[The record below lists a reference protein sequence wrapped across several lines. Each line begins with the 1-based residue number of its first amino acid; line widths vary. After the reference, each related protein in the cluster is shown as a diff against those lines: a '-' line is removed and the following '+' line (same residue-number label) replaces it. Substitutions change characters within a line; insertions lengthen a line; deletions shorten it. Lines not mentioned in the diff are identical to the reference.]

1 MLLKEG
7 GLKGDVLLVYLTKHV
22 LVNNGTEL
30 HRQHGQR
37 DWRASFEQ
45 VFIGGAVPY
54 DRMVELVKAVNHGYA
69 ATSTAQDM
77 VVQLARALGADHA
90 PLEKYYKHCASV
102 QRDLNAQFEDDLDYL
117 DLFGDKARGKIFEE
131 GRTMACISDCLRL
144 HPTLMEATWNVA
156 HASRDSEQ
164 LFTRAAGDIDR
175 FNVMLNSDGRVLG
188 LYSLRCSVAPSA
200 VVHTTPSLVSGEHV
214 VASSV
219 QLSTQHQVWFAMDM
233 FAQAHEIAETPP
245 RFAYGRRERAPPA
258 AVAAA
263 RRQDVRELHR
273 RLPLAGALQG

>member
-1 MLLKEG
+1 MVLKEG

-37 DWRASFEQ
+37 DWRATFEE
-45 VFIGGAVPY
+45 VFVGGSVPY

-69 ATSTAQDM
+69 ASTASQDM
-77 VVQLARALGADHA
+77 VVQLAKALGADHI

-102 QRDLNAQFEDDLDYL
+102 QRDLSAQFEDDLDYL
-117 DLFGDKARGKIFEE
+117 DLFGDKLRGKIFEE

-144 HPTLMEATWNVA
+144 HPTLMETTWNVT

-164 LFTRAAGDIDR
+164 LFTRAADDMDR
-175 FNVMLNSDGRVLG
+175 FNAMLNSDGRVLRM
-188 LYSLRCSVAPSA
+188 YSLRRSGVFSA
-200 VVHTTPSLVSGEHV
+200 IVHTTPSLACDGHV
-214 VASSV
+214 FASS
-219 QLSTQHQVWFAMDM
+219 Q
-233 FAQAHEIAETPP
+233 IAENPP
-245 RFAYGRRERAPPA
+245 RFADGGRERAPQA
-258 AVAAA
+258 AVSAP